1 MFIQL
6 LLLRKHSF
14 LCEGPFVSVPVVGGS
29 RDLWNRSCSVC
40 VFAYLTSER
49 RELKMGQKLVKKIL

>member
-14 LCEGPFVSVPVVGGS
+14 LCEGPFVSVPVIGGS

-40 VFAYLTSER
+40 VCLH
-49 RELKMGQKLVKKIL
+49 ILLQRGVN

>member
-14 LCEGPFVSVPVVGGS
+14 LHEGPFVSLLVIGGS
-29 RDLWNRSCSVC
+29 QRSV
-40 VFAYLTSER
+40 E
-49 RELKMGQKLVKKIL
+49 